1 MISGRASFGRALI
14 YPGRYR
20 PHVKSSANQE
30 PREYNSTTRVLFL
43 SPFRAC
49 SIYTCR
55 YITIDASGYRSC
67 KPLSLPLALSLPF
80 SPFCTCTF
88 VGRRSGRR
96 KRKFHSLRV
105 FRVLDSIRLLPPKN
119 YFRFFQS
126 LLSSF
131 SFQKTCNTFFLS
143 RTRNFLEKLEIFLRK
158 GGRGRS
164 SGVRA
169 TAAIFANHGCRSCG
183 GSHRTWSSPG

>member
-67 KPLSLPLALSLPF
+67 KPLSLPPPPSCSFPSFFPFLHVHVRRPKKWSKKKEISF
-80 SPFCTCTF
+80 SPSVSTRF
-88 VGRRSGRR
+88 V
-96 KRKFHSLRV
+96 
-105 FRVLDSIRLLPPKN
+105 
-119 YFRFFQS
+119 
-126 LLSSF
+126 
-131 SFQKTCNTFFLS
+131 FFLRRIIFVFSNFSYLPS
-143 RTRNFLEKLEIFLRK
+143 RFKKIAIRPFFLEQGIFWKNWRY
-158 GGRGRS
+158 S
-164 SGVRA
+164 
-169 TAAIFANHGCRSCG
+169 
-183 GSHRTWSSPG
+183 

>member
-67 KPLSLPLALSLPF
+67 KPLSLPPPPALSLPF

-105 FRVLDSIRLLPPKN
+105 FRVLDSIRL
-119 YFRFFQS
+119 
-126 LLSSF
+126 
-131 SFQKTCNTFFLS
+131 FFLRRIIHYFPIS
-143 RTRNFLEKLEIFLRK
+143 LILLLVPKKIAIRPFFLEQGIFWKNWRY
-158 GGRGRS
+158 S
-164 SGVRA
+164 
-169 TAAIFANHGCRSCG
+169 
-183 GSHRTWSSPG
+183 

>member
-88 VGRRSGRR
+88 VGRRSGRG
-96 KRKFHSLRV
+96 KRKFHSLQV
-105 FRVLDSIRLLPPKN
+105 FRFDSSSSSEELFSFFPISLIFLLVSKKLQYVL
-119 YFRFFQS
+119 
-126 LLSSF
+126 SF
-131 SFQKTCNTFFLS
+131 SNKEFFGKIGDI
-143 RTRNFLEKLEIFLRK
+143 LEE
-158 GGRGRS
+158 RGE
-164 SGVRA
+164 G
-169 TAAIFANHGCRSCG
+169 
-183 GSHRTWSSPG
+183 